1 MIGVIAG
8 KEAEMAK
15 TIEKEING
23 VKRTCYPL
31 NSGQKFLYYT
41 CLMYTDRQES
51 LDLGISMQFE
61 GQMDFDALK
70 RAIKK
75 AYDRNECSRI
85 RLTEYE
91 AGGNK
96 GVLQYISDEE
106 PEEPEIVDLSDKT
119 PEEAKEVL
127 LKWTQVVFDLFD
139 KPLLFIKLLKL
150 PNNRS
155 GYYMNVYHLLM
166 DAYSSQMF
174 MYDILD
180 LYLAETRGLP
190 EPKPM
195 RSYIEALE
203 KELEYLESPKAA
215 EDIAYFKNEVETTD
229 PLFADYL
236 RPSRLIETREK
247 ANDPTLRSAAVYGLV
262 SDGDVFKDTW
272 TVEETE
278 KLIEFTKKN
287 HLTVPCTLM
296 TGVRCALSTINNRQD
311 NLSFRLMLNCRASLL
326 EKRSGGNVINYV
338 NARHVIPETTTFK
351 DTVDLYGNWQKRMF
365 RHAKANYLHTIGFQR
380 EKDKTPLSMPMH
392 TYEPLGFSY
401 WPPMEHK
408 MPEDVKKGME
418 LVMCSTRAS
427 QQNLYIT
434 NHHRPSDG
442 ALEIGMEYKL
452 DENPLEDIKV
462 FYKIMKG
469 SIMMGIENP
478 DITLGEIF
486 DEFEKLL

>member
-1 MIGVIAG
+1 
-8 KEAEMAK
+8 MAK
-15 TIEKEING
+15 IIEKEING

-31 NSGQKFLYYT
+31 NGGQKFLYYT
-41 CLMYTDRQES
+41 CLAYTDRLES
-51 LDLGISMQFE
+51 LDLGISMQFD

-70 RAIKK
+70 RAVIK
-75 AYDRNECSRI
+75 AFDRNECSRI
-85 RLTEYE
+85 RLTQCNE
-91 AGGNK
+91 GDNK
-96 GVLQYISDEE
+96 TVMQYISDEE
-106 PEEPEIVDLSDKT
+106 LPEPELVDLSDKT
-119 PEEAKEVL
+119 PEEARAVL
-127 LKWTQVVFDLFD
+127 DKWTQVVFELFD
-139 KPLLFIKLLKL
+139 KPLIFIKLLKL

-195 RSYIEALE
+195 KSYVEALK
-203 KELEYLESPKAA
+203 KEMEYLESPKAA
-215 EDIAYFKNEVETTD
+215 EDIAYFKHEVETTD

-236 RPSRLIETREK
+236 RPSRLIEWREK
-247 ANDPTLRSAAVYGLV
+247 TNNPELRSAGVYGLP
-262 SDGDVFKDTW
+262 SDGEVFKNEW

-278 KLIEFTKKN
+278 KLTEFTRKY

-296 TGVRCALSTINNRQD
+296 TGVRCALSALNNRQD
-311 NLSFRLMLNCRASLL
+311 NISFRLMLNCRASLL

-338 NARHVIPETTTFK
+338 NARHVVPETMSFK
-351 DTVDLYGNWQKRMF
+351 DTVDMYCGWEKQMF
-365 RHAKANYLHTIGFQR
+365 RHAKANYLHTIGFQK
-380 EKDKTPLSMPMH
+380 EKDHTPTSF

-442 ALEIGMEYKL
+442 ALEIGMEYKVEE
-452 DENPLEDIKV
+452 DPLEDLKV
-462 FYKIMKG
+462 FYKILKG

-486 DEFEKLL
+486 DRFEKEI